1 MWLSTHTLSSS
12 SSSSS
17 SRCRRRARPPRCASR
32 ARTAAGPATTSDI
45 RRACTTIYCGAG
57 PTPLWLHIGHTP
69 NQGLLLSIYICVCMY
84 IGLLPLH
91 YMRRP
96 PRPPWASLDALRARL
111 RRHTTTTTWTS
122 TTSTSTSTTM
132 STWADD
138 DDGLP
143 PLKDVAPPPACAVTT
158 STVPAPKP
166 STSTAPAGKSGYVPP
181 HLRGRQGGATSGG
194 ERGFGASRDATRVCM
209 DFVCVCSSRVLAME
223 GARAR
228 SARRGERACW
238 RGDGGGDRGV

>member
-1 MWLSTHTLSSS
+1 
-12 SSSSS
+12 
-17 SRCRRRARPPRCASR
+17 
-32 ARTAAGPATTSDI
+32 
-45 RRACTTIYCGAG
+45 
-57 PTPLWLHIGHTP
+57 
-69 NQGLLLSIYICVCMY
+69 
-84 IGLLPLH
+84 
-91 YMRRP
+91 MRRP

-111 RRHTTTTTWTS
+111 RRHTTTTW
-122 TTSTSTSTTM
+122 TSTSTSTSTSM

-143 PLKDVAPPPACAVTT
+143 PLKDVAPPPAAVTT